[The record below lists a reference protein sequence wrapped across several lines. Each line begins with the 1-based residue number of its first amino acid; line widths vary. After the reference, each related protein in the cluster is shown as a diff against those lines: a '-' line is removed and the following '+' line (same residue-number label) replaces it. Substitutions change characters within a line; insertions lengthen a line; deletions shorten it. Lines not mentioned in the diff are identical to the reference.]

1 MITRDEVASKI
12 AAFLQQSISLN
23 EIVAWAE
30 DAMQDGEFEETSADT
45 LTEIVARLGVADV
58 RAFGLTWDE
67 CRDFLNRLGYN
78 AHVEVVAQ

>member
-12 AAFLQQSISLN
+12 ASYLQQTITLDD
-23 EIVAWAE
+23 IVGWAE

-45 LTEIVARLGVADV
+45 LTEIIARLGVADV

-67 CRDFLNRLGYN
+67 CRDFLNKLGYD